1 LLIWFGFRSVDNNL
15 YTLAVARVSDN
26 TIECFETIR
35 FGSYQK
41 KKNKKSCYNNDNYK
55 AVATDSSK
63 RLNISTYEQSE
74 GVITFLRI

>member
-35 FGSYQK
+35 LGSYPK
-41 KKNKKSCYNNDNYK
+41 KIK
-55 AVATDSSK
+55 
-63 RLNISTYEQSE
+63 
-74 GVITFLRI
+74 